1 MDGKRPSPFADR
13 GGSELI
19 LGRLMRIS
27 EIDVPQAVSRMMGRQ
42 DLYVQLACRIAA
54 ERADM
59 VVKLR
64 EALRQDNREAMIEV
78 IHGAK
83 SILGMLGADAL
94 QQRCILLQQ
103 KLGAGDAALDEVAS
117 FLVQLESLLQHLQ
130 TAIAGQSGANSDQ
143 SEALPLDGV
152 RAE

>member
-1 MDGKRPSPFADR
+1 M
-13 GGSELI
+13 L
-19 LGRLMRIS
+19 LVRLMRIP
-27 EIDVPQAVSRMMGRQ
+27 EIDVSQAVSRMMGRQ
-42 DLYVQLACRIAA
+42 DLYVQLACRISA

-59 VVKLR
+59 VEKLR
-64 EALRQDNREAMIEV
+64 EALRQNNRDAMIEV